1 MLRAIAIGLLF
12 ALCACSS
19 VNPPAPR
26 MPQMTFANLQAL
38 QLDVARVEI
47 VSKYQPPAQAPHIE
61 YDMPVSPENAI
72 KRWVQDRLQPVG
84 KSGTLRVTI
93 LDAQA
98 TDNPLKVDTGVK
110 SLFEKQQ
117 VSRVDVSVEVLL
129 QILDERQFPV
139 AEASAKA
146 SRSRTMPEGLKLN
159 ERDSILYDLVEATM
173 LEFNTNMDPY
183 MRTSFARW
191 TGVR

>member
-12 ALCACSS
+12 ALCACSG

-129 QILDERQFPV
+129 QILDERQFAV